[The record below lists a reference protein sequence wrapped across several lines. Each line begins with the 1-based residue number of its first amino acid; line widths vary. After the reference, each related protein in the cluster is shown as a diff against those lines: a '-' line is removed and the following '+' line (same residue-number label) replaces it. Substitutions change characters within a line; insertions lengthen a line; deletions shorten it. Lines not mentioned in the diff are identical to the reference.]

1 MKRAGRLMERVI
13 ERDNLRLAFWK
24 AARGKRTKRDAAP
37 FAARLDGNLEDLARE
52 LDEET
57 YAAGPYHQFTIYDP
71 KQRLITAPSFR
82 DRVVHHAG
90 RAEGDIVNCKSVLS
104 KMGSLSVSSYS
115 LHSMRAIYYVPLG
128 PPTLPVSLCVSSL
141 CARFVLPGLRSGSQ
155 PVVKPGRIVNS

>member
-1 MKRAGRLMERVI
+1 MARVI

-24 AARGKRTKRDAAP
+24 AARGRRTKRDAAL
-37 FAARLDGNLEDLARE
+37 FAARLDGNLKDLARE

-57 YAAGPYHQFTIYDP
+57 YAGGPYHQFTIYDP
-71 KQRLITAPSFR
+71 KQRPITAPSFR

-104 KMGSLSVSSYS
+104 KMGSLLLFFAS
-115 LHSMRAIYYVPLG
+115 LHFVPREFTMSPG

-141 CARFVLPGLRSGSQ
+141 CARLCSLGYDLVPSQ
-155 PVVKPGRIVNS
+155 SSSLVVS